1 MIKVAI
7 SAAEVVDAG
16 EALVEALVNFSL
28 CNKALSSVTEVEVE
42 AVEEDLS
49 LEKSA
54 VKLTTWTGKT
64 NSETSSNSS

>member
-16 EALVEALVNFSL
+16 EALAEALVNFSL
-28 CNKALSSVTEVEVE
+28 CNKALSSVTEAEVEV
-42 AVEEDLS
+42 VEEDLF

-54 VKLTTWTGKT
+54 VKLTT
-64 NSETSSNSS
+64 